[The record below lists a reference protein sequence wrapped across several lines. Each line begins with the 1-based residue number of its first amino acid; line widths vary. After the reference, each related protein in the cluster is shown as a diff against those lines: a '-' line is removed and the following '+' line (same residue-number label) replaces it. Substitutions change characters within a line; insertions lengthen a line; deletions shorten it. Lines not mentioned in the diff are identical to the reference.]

1 MTPERWGQLEE
12 LYQAARALPPSE
24 RTALL
29 EQADPELGATVAAIL
44 AQEGVRQKGDA
55 PQEGSAFLNSP
66 AWEGRESLLKHGA
79 PLHAETSVRIGEQLG
94 PYRIEQKIG
103 QGGMGQVF
111 RALDTRLQRTVAIKV
126 LPSTHVADPDRKK
139 RFLQEAR
146 AASRLNHQNIVT
158 LHDIANDGGV
168 DYLVMEYVTGTT
180 LKELI
185 RPEGLPIS
193 QAGGYAIQLAG
204 ALAVAHAAGLIHR
217 DIKPANIMVTNDG
230 QVKVLDFGLAKLT
243 TSAGADSF
251 DATQTV
257 PGMVVGTVSYMSPE
271 QTRGEPVD
279 ARSDIFAFGSVLYEA
294 VTGQLPFI
302 ASSLLSTMHE
312 IALHDP
318 PPPSRVQPRVPAW
331 LEQIILRCLRKQVA
345 ERYQSMAEL
354 LEALRSGGVQASSDT
369 TKADPRPADSRP
381 ASSIAVLPF
390 TSASGDGEQFGDGLA
405 EELIHALSL
414 YDDLQVIARTSAAA
428 MRGHGLDIREI
439 GRRLNVGVILDGSVR
454 RAGNR
459 LRIGVQLIDV
469 NNGHQLWSE
478 RYDREMTDV
487 FEVQDEITAAIVG
500 KLRPQ
505 LLGGSPASAARHSED
520 PEAYALYLK
529 GRHHWGRRP
538 AGTMEAIAYFEQA
551 VKRDPTY
558 ALAYTGLADAYNTLA
573 SWEGGVLQPREGFQK
588 GMSYAEQALRL
599 KPELAEGHAALGYA
613 LLHYRWEI
621 PEAERSLAEAIR
633 LNPRYGSAH
642 HWYSHLLVATG
653 RMEESLAESKIYLD
667 LDPLDPLSQLHLMWH
682 HVMAHNFDQALSESG
697 RALAD
702 DPGFSWNRI
711 FQGWAYLG
719 KGATGEAEAAIRKGA
734 ELSGVSV
741 QLSFLG
747 HAQAVNGNREDAL
760 RTLRRLTALS
770 ADRYVSPYELGLIYE
785 ALGDRDQA
793 FALLE
798 QAFAERSPWLVYLT
812 REPRLRHLHG
822 DPRFGALLAR
832 VMRDFGVPAGGTR

>member
-1 MTPERWGQLEE
+1 MKPKQWSKIESIFHKVLAADESRRGCVIEE
-12 LYQAARALPPSE
+12 SCA
-24 RTALL
+24 
-29 EQADPELGATVAAIL
+29 
-44 AQEGVRQKGDA
+44 GDA
-55 PQEGSAFLNSP
+55 ELRR
-66 AWEGRESLLKHGA
+66 EVESLLAHHSDSASFIEQPAFASQATSSSVGPVTSAAA
-79 PLHAETSVRIGEQLG
+79 PKLDLEGVVFGH
-94 PYRIEQKIG
+94 YRILEEIG
-103 QGGMGQVF
+103 SGGMGQVF
-111 RALDTRLQRTVAIKV
+111 RALDTRLLRTVAIKV
-126 LPSTHVADPDRKK
+126 LPSTHVTDPDRKR

-146 AASRLNHQNIVT
+146 VVSKLNHPNIVT
-158 LHDIANDGGV
+158 LHDMASDGEV
-168 DYLVMEYVTGTT
+168 DYLVMEYVAGKT

-193 QAGGYAIQLAG
+193 EVGDYSIQLAG

-230 QVKVLDFGLAKLT
+230 QVKVLDFGLAKQLIPI
-243 TSAGADSF
+243 GADAL
-251 DATQTV
+251 DTGLTV
-257 PGMVVGTVSYMSPE
+257 PGMLVGTVSYMSPE
-271 QTRGEPVD
+271 QTRGEPLD

-294 VTGQLPFI
+294 VTGQRPFG

-312 IALHDP
+312 IALRDP

-331 LEQIILRCLRKQVA
+331 LEQIILRCLRKQLA
-345 ERYQSMAEL
+345 ERYQSMVDL
-354 LEALRSGGVQASSDT
+354 LEALRSGGAGAAPQTAAASTS
-369 TKADPRPADSRP
+369 P

-390 TSASGDGEQFGDGLA
+390 SSVSGDGEQFGDGLA
-405 EELIHALSL
+405 EELINALSR

-428 MRGHGLDIREI
+428 LRGHGLDIREI

-459 LRIGVQLIDV
+459 LRITVQLIDV
-469 NNGHQLWSE
+469 NDGHHLWSE

-487 FEVQDEITAAIVG
+487 FEVQDEITAAIVD
-500 KLRPQ
+500 KLRPR
-505 LLGGSPASAARHSED
+505 LLGTRYLSAARHSED

-551 VKRDPTY
+551 AKRDPTY

-573 SWEGGVLQPREGFQK
+573 SWEGGVLPPGEGFQK

-599 KPELAEGHAALGYA
+599 KPELAEGHAALAYA

-621 PEAERSLAEAIR
+621 PEAERLFSEAIR
-633 LNPRYGSAH
+633 LNPRYGPAH
-642 HWYSHLLVATG
+642 HWYSHLLVAAG
-653 RMEESLAESKIYLD
+653 RLEESLAESKIYLN
-667 LDPLDPLSQLHLMWH
+667 LDPADPMSQLHLMWH

-697 RALAD
+697 RALAN

-711 FQGWAYLG
+711 FQGWAHLG
-719 KGATGEAEAAIRKGA
+719 TGATSEAEAVIRKGA

-741 QLSFLG
+741 HLSFLG
-747 HAQAVNGNREDAL
+747 HAQAVNGNRADAL
-760 RTLRRLTALS
+760 RTLERLTAQS
-770 ADRYVSPYELGLIYE
+770 AERYVSPYELGLIYE
-785 ALGDRDQA
+785 ALGDRERA

-798 QAFAERSPWLVYLT
+798 QAFAERSPWLVYLA

-822 DPRFGALLAR
+822 DPRFDALVAR
-832 VMRDFGVPAGGTR
+832 MTRDFGGLVS

>member
-29 EQADPELGATVAAIL
+29 ERADPELGATVAAIL

-55 PQEGSAFLNSP
+55 RQEDGAFLSRP
-66 AWEGRESLLKHGA
+66 AWQGRESLLKGDGT
-79 PLHAETSVRIGEQLG
+79 LETETSVSVDEQLG

-111 RALDTRLQRTVAIKV
+111 RARDTRLQRTVAIKV
-126 LPSTHVADPDRKK
+126 LPSTHVADPDRRR

-146 AASRLNHQNIVT
+146 AASRLNHPNIVT
-158 LHDIANDGGV
+158 LHDIANDGGL
-168 DYLVMEYVTGTT
+168 DYLVMEYVPGKT
-180 LKELI
+180 LKDLI

-193 QAGGYAIQLAG
+193 EAGSYAIQLAG

-217 DIKPANIMVTNDG
+217 DIKPANIMVTNEG
-230 QVKVLDFGLAKLT
+230 QVKVLDFGLAKQLT
-243 TSAGADSF
+243 SVGADSL
-251 DATQTV
+251 DAVGTV
-257 PGMVVGTVSYMSPE
+257 PGMLMGTVSYMSPE
-271 QTRGEPVD
+271 QTRGEPLD

-294 VTGQLPFI
+294 VTGRLPFM

-312 IALHDP
+312 IALNEP
-318 PPPSRVQPRVPAW
+318 PPPSRVQPRVPAG
-331 LEQIILRCLRKQVA
+331 LEQIILRCLRKQMA

-354 LEALRSGGVQASSDT
+354 LEALRSGGVQASSET
-369 TKADPRPADSRP
+369 TRAATRA
-381 ASSIAVLPF
+381 ACSIAVLPF
-390 TSASGDGEQFGDGLA
+390 TSVSGDGEQFGDGLA
-405 EELIHALSL
+405 EELIHALSR

-428 MRGHGLDIREI
+428 VRGLDIREI

-469 NNGHQLWSE
+469 NDGHQLWSE
-478 RYDREMTDV
+478 RYEREMTDV

-500 KLRPQ
+500 KLRPR
-505 LLGGSPASAARHSED
+505 LLGASSASAARHSED

-529 GRHHWGRRP
+529 GRHHWVRRP
-538 AGTMEAIAYFEQA
+538 AGAMEAIAYFEQA

-573 SWEGGVLQPREGFQK
+573 SWEGGVLSPGEGFQK

-613 LLHYRWEI
+613 LLHYRWEF

-682 HVMAHNFDQALSESG
+682 HVMAHNFDRALNESG

-702 DPGFSWNRI
+702 EPGFAWYRI

-719 KGATGEAEAAIRKGA
+719 KGATGEAEATIRKGA

-747 HAQAVNGNREDAL
+747 HAQAVNGNREGAL
-760 RTLRRLTALS
+760 RTLGRLTAL
-770 ADRYVSPYELGLIYE
+770 AAERYVSPYELGLIYE

-798 QAFAERSPWLVYLT
+798 QAFAERSPWLVYLA
-812 REPRLRHLHG
+812 REPRVRHLHG
-822 DPRFGALLAR
+822 DPRFDALLAR
-832 VMRDFGVPAGGTR
+832 MTRHFGGEPAGGNR

>member
-1 MTPERWGQLEE
+1 
-12 LYQAARALPPSE
+12 
-24 RTALL
+24 
-29 EQADPELGATVAAIL
+29 
-44 AQEGVRQKGDA
+44 
-55 PQEGSAFLNSP
+55 
-66 AWEGRESLLKHGA
+66 
-79 PLHAETSVRIGEQLG
+79 
-94 PYRIEQKIG
+94 
-103 QGGMGQVF
+103 
-111 RALDTRLQRTVAIKV
+111 
-126 LPSTHVADPDRKK
+126 
-139 RFLQEAR
+139 
-146 AASRLNHQNIVT
+146 
-158 LHDIANDGGV
+158 
-168 DYLVMEYVTGTT
+168 
-180 LKELI
+180 
-185 RPEGLPIS
+185 
-193 QAGGYAIQLAG
+193 
-204 ALAVAHAAGLIHR
+204 
-217 DIKPANIMVTNDG
+217 MVTNDG
-230 QVKVLDFGLAKLT
+230 QVKVLDFGLAKELT
-243 TSAGADSF
+243 SPGADSL
-251 DATQTV
+251 DAVRTV
-257 PGMVVGTVSYMSPE
+257 PGMLVGTVSYMSPE
-271 QTRGEPVD
+271 QTRGEPLD

-294 VTGQLPFI
+294 VTGRLPFK
-302 ASSLLSTMHE
+302 ASSLLSTMHD

-354 LEALRSGGVQASSDT
+354 IEALRSGGVQASSET
-369 TKADPRPADSRP
+369 TRAATRPA
-381 ASSIAVLPF
+381 ASIAVLPF
-390 TSASGDGEQFGDGLA
+390 TSVSGDGEQFGDGLA

-428 MRGHGLDIREI
+428 VRAHGLDIREI

-469 NNGHQLWSE
+469 KDGHHLWSE

-505 LLGGSPASAARHSED
+505 LLGGSSASAARHSED

-551 VKRDPTY
+551 AKRDPAY

-573 SWEGGVLQPREGFQK
+573 SWEGGVLSPREGFQK

-599 KPELAEGHAALGYA
+599 KPELAEGHAALAYA

-621 PEAERSLAEAIR
+621 PEAERLFSEAIR
-633 LNPRYGSAH
+633 LNPRYGPAH
-642 HWYSHLLVATG
+642 HWYSHLLVAAG
-653 RMEESLAESKIYLD
+653 RMEESLAESKIYLN
-667 LDPLDPLSQLHLMWH
+667 LDPADPFSQLHLMWH
-682 HVMAHNFDQALSESG
+682 HVMAHNFDRALSESG

-702 DPGFSWNRI
+702 DPGFSWHRI

-760 RTLRRLTALS
+760 RTLERLTALS
-770 ADRYVSPYELGLIYE
+770 AERYVSPYELGLIYE

-798 QAFAERSPWLVYLT
+798 QAFAERSPWLVYLA
-812 REPRLRHLHG
+812 REPRVRHLHG
-822 DPRFGALLAR
+822 DPRFDALLVR
-832 VMRDFGVPAGGTR
+832 VTRDFGGEPAGGNR

>member
-1 MTPERWGQLEE
+1 MKPERWSKIESIFHKALE
-12 LYQAARALPPSE
+12 
-24 RTALL
+24 
-29 EQADPELGATVAAIL
+29 ADESRRSSAIEESC
-44 AQEGVRQKGDA
+44 AGDA
-55 PQEGSAFLNSP
+55 ELRR
-66 AWEGRESLLKHGA
+66 EVESLLAHHSDSASFIEKPAFAGQVTTCSVGPVTAADA
-79 PLHAETSVRIGEQLG
+79 PRPDLKGVAFGH
-94 PYRIEQKIG
+94 YRILEEIG
-103 QGGMGQVF
+103 VGGMGQVF
-111 RALDTRLQRTVAIKV
+111 RALDTRLHRTVAIKV
-126 LPSTHVADPDRKK
+126 LPSTHVADPDRKR

-146 AASRLNHQNIVT
+146 AASKLNHPNIVT
-158 LHDIANDGGV
+158 LHDMASDGGV
-168 DYLVMEYVTGTT
+168 DYIVMEYVAGKT

-185 RPEGLPIS
+185 PPEGLPIS
-193 QAGGYAIQLAG
+193 EAGGYAIQLAG

-230 QVKVLDFGLAKLT
+230 QVKVLDFGLAKQLIP
-243 TSAGADSF
+243 AGADSL
-251 DATQTV
+251 DAEQSV
-257 PGMVVGTVSYMSPE
+257 PGMLVGTVSYMSPE
-271 QTRGEPVD
+271 QTRGEPLD

-294 VTGQLPFI
+294 VTGQLAFR
-302 ASSLLSTMHE
+302 AASLLSTMHE

-318 PPPSRVQPRVPAW
+318 PPPSRVQPRIPLW

-345 ERYQSMAEL
+345 DRYQSMTEL
-354 LEALRSGGVQASSDT
+354 LEALRSGGVRAVPETVRASTS
-369 TKADPRPADSRP
+369 P

-390 TSASGDGEQFGDGLA
+390 ASASGDGEQFGDGLA

-428 MRGHGLDIREI
+428 VRGLDIREI

-469 NNGHQLWSE
+469 NDGHQLWSE

-487 FEVQDEITAAIVG
+487 FEVQDEITAAIIG

-505 LLGGSPASAARHSED
+505 LLGGSSASAARHSED

-529 GRHHWGRRP
+529 GRHHWVRRP

-551 VKRDPTY
+551 AKRDPTY

-573 SWEGGVLQPREGFQK
+573 SWEGGVLPPREGFQK
-588 GMSYAEQALRL
+588 GMAYAEQALRL
-599 KPELAEGHAALGYA
+599 KPELAEGHAALAYA

-621 PEAERSLAEAIR
+621 PEAERLFSEAIR
-633 LNPRYGSAH
+633 LNPRYGPAH
-642 HWYSHLLVATG
+642 HWYSHLLVAAG
-653 RMEESLAESKIYLD
+653 RMEESLAESKIYLN
-667 LDPLDPLSQLHLMWH
+667 LDPADPMSQLHLMWH

-734 ELSGVSV
+734 ELSGANV

-760 RTLRRLTALS
+760 RTLDRLTALS
-770 ADRYVSPYELGLIYE
+770 AQRYVSPYELGLIYE

-798 QAFAERSPWLVYLT
+798 QAFAERSPWLVYLA
-812 REPRLRHLHG
+812 REPRVRHLHG
-822 DPRFGALLAR
+822 DPRFDALLAR
-832 VMRDFGVPAGGTR
+832 VTRSVGGEPAGGNR

>member
-1 MTPERWGQLEE
+1 MKPERWSKIESIFHKALEADQSRRGSVIEESCAGDVE
-12 LYQAARALPPSE
+12 LRRE
-24 RTALL
+24 
-29 EQADPELGATVAAIL
+29 V
-44 AQEGVRQKGDA
+44 
-55 PQEGSAFLNSP
+55 
-66 AWEGRESLLKHGA
+66 ESLLAHHSDSASLIEQPAFAGQVTASSVGPLTAADA
-79 PLHAETSVRIGEQLG
+79 PRPDLKGVAFGH
-94 PYRIEQKIG
+94 YRILEEIG
-103 QGGMGQVF
+103 VGGMGQVF
-111 RALDTRLQRTVAIKV
+111 RALDTRLHRTVAIKV
-126 LPSTHVADPDRKK
+126 LPSIHVADPDRKR

-146 AASRLNHQNIVT
+146 AASKLNHPNIVT
-158 LHDIANDGGV
+158 LHDMATDGGV
-168 DYLVMEYVTGTT
+168 DYLVMEYVAGKT

-185 RPEGLPIS
+185 PAEGLPIS
-193 QAGGYAIQLAG
+193 EAGGYAIQLAG

-230 QVKVLDFGLAKLT
+230 QVKVLDFGLAKQLT
-243 TSAGADSF
+243 PAGADSL
-251 DATQTV
+251 DSGQSLWGTL
-257 PGMVVGTVSYMSPE
+257 VGTVSYMSPE
-271 QTRGEPVD
+271 QTRGEPLD

-294 VTGQLPFI
+294 VTGQMPFRA
-302 ASSLLSTMHE
+302 ASLFSTMHE

-318 PPPSRVQPRVPAW
+318 PPPSRVQPRVPVW

-345 ERYQSMAEL
+345 ERYQTMTEL
-354 LEALRSGGVQASSDT
+354 LEALRGGGIRAAPETRASMS
-369 TKADPRPADSRP
+369 P

-390 TSASGDGEQFGDGLA
+390 ASASGDGEQFGDGLA

-414 YDDLQVIARTSAAA
+414 YDDLQVIARASAASV
-428 MRGHGLDIREI
+428 RGHGLDIREI

-459 LRIGVQLIDV
+459 LRITVQLIDV
-469 NNGHQLWSE
+469 NDGHHLWSE

-487 FEVQDEITAAIVG
+487 FEVQDEIAAAIIT

-505 LLGGSPASAARHSED
+505 LLAARFPSAARHSED

-551 VKRDPTY
+551 ARRDPTY

-573 SWEGGVLQPREGFQK
+573 SWEGGVLPPREGFSK

-599 KPELAEGHAALGYA
+599 KPELAEGHAALAYA

-621 PEAERSLAEAIR
+621 PEAERLFSEAIR
-633 LNPRYGSAH
+633 LNPRYGPAH

-653 RMEESLAESKIYLD
+653 RMEESLAESKIYLN
-667 LDPLDPLSQLHLMWH
+667 LDPADPLSQLHLMWH

-697 RALAD
+697 RALAN
-702 DPGFSWNRI
+702 DPGFSWHRI
-711 FQGWAYLG
+711 FQGWAHLG
-719 KGATGEAEAAIRKGA
+719 TGATSEAEAVIRKGA

-741 QLSFLG
+741 HLSFLG
-747 HAQAVNGNREDAL
+747 HAQAVNGHRADAL
-760 RTLRRLTALS
+760 RTLERLTVQS
-770 ADRYVSPYELGLIYE
+770 KERYVSPYELGLIYE
-785 ALGDRDQA
+785 ALGDHDQA

-798 QAFAERSPWLVYLT
+798 QAFAERSPWLVYLA

-822 DPRFGALLAR
+822 DPRFDALLTR
-832 VMRDFGVPAGGTR
+832 ITREFGGAPAGATR